1 MRPFTHN
8 QFYKNNN
15 EIPNLHPDFKMVLE
29 QTQDS
34 YGRDLTLKKYYVKG
48 SALTLTRDMAI
59 INEDWYHLFSVSSR
73 NWIRDY
79 NSTIATAAG
88 LVHIRNSWDGEA
100 ATIDAMYYK
109 SNPVKLFL
117 KNGTLRK
124 GIYKEVSRR
133 LNSDRWC
140 KSGYTH
146 ELLNHCIAAQ
156 PEALFADA
164 EALVIHMSNK
174 YNIELFKCHL
184 TGGVFPY
191 YMGRGYEFSCG
202 IRQIATNLSP
212 TDYGYTRHENGHA
225 YVFLLD
231 DECLI
236 QGRIYKRS
244 EVVMCECPVCHREVP
259 DLSIIDGAC
268 HKCNENLYKIHNYST
283 KVPELL
289 KFKAKN
295 VKPSTVYLGIE
306 LEYESD
312 DRDISKI
319 KVGKALQGHAIM
331 KHDGSIKNGFEIVTC
346 PATLDIHLE
355 EFKKFYSSYGSLGL
369 FPDKNTGMHVHVS
382 RKPLNVFTIGKMTE
396 FLNRNDNKSF
406 IAHIA
411 GRIDNQY
418 ARITGRSVTF
428 PFINGQQG
436 ERYNALNLS
445 NRDTIEFRI
454 FSTPKNW
461 EEFSARLE
469 FCQALTDYCQ
479 PAQVNVPLKQLTGH
493 RSFMHWVMLNR
504 KSYPELSNCLKGF
517 A

>member
-1 MRPFTHN
+1 MRPFTHS
-8 QFYKNNN
+8 QFVKNNC
-15 EIPNLHPDFKMVLE
+15 EIPNLHPDFKME
-29 QTQDS
+29 IQQGFNS
-34 YGRDLTLKKYYVKG
+34 YGREVTLKKYYVKG
-48 SALTLTRDMAI
+48 SSLSLTSSMTI
-59 INEDWYHLFSVSSR
+59 INEEWYHIFSVSESG
-73 NWIRDY
+73 WIRDY
-79 NSTIATAAG
+79 NSTIASAAE
-88 LVHIRNSWDGEA
+88 LVHIRNSWDGES
-100 ATIDAMYYK
+100 ATVDAMYYK
-109 SNPVKLFL
+109 SNPVNLFL
-117 KNGTLRK
+117 KDGSLRK
-124 GIYKEVSRR
+124 GIYKAVAKR
-133 LNSDRWC
+133 LESERWC
-140 KSGYTH
+140 KSGFTH
-146 ELLNHCIAAQ
+146 ELLQTCVAAQ
-156 PEALFADA
+156 PDAIVQDAD
-164 EALVIHMSNK
+164 ALVIHMSAK
-174 YNIELFKCHL
+174 YNIELFKCHV

-191 YMGRGYEFSCG
+191 YLGRGYEFSCG
-202 IRQIATNLSP
+202 IRQIHGSCSP
-212 TDYGYTRHENGHA
+212 SDYGFFRHERGHG
-225 YVFLLD
+225 YIFLRD

-236 QGRIYKRS
+236 QGRVYKRD
-244 EVVMCECPVCHREVP
+244 EVTMCECPVCQREVP

-268 HKCNENLYKIHNYST
+268 YKCNENLYKIHNYST

-306 LEYESD
+306 LEYEST
-312 DRDISKI
+312 DRDVSKI
-319 KVGKALQGHAIM
+319 KVGKALHGHAIM
-331 KHDGSIKNGFEIVTC
+331 KQDGSIKNGFEIVTC

-355 EFKKFYSSYGSLGL
+355 EFKKFYSSYGSFGL

-382 RKPLNVFTIGKMTE
+382 RKPLNVFTVGKMTE
-396 FLNRNDNKSF
+396 FLNRIDNKRF

-418 ARITGRSVTF
+418 ARITGRSVTY

-461 EEFSARLE
+461 EEFSSRLE
-469 FCQALTDYCQ
+469 FVQALTDYCQ

-493 RSFMHWVMLNR
+493 RSFMHWVTLNR

>member
-1 MRPFTHN
+1 MRPFTHSK
-8 QFYKNNN
+8 FYKHNC
-15 EIPNLHPDFKMVLE
+15 EIPNLHPDFKMEIE
-29 QTQDS
+29 QGFNS
-34 YGRDLTLKKYYVKG
+34 YGTEVTLKNYYVKG
-48 SALTLTRDMAI
+48 SAMTLTRDMAI
-59 INEDWYHLFSVSSR
+59 INDEWYHIFSVS
-73 NWIRDY
+73 NNGWVRDY
-79 NSTIATAAG
+79 NSTVASAAG
-88 LVHIRNSWDGEA
+88 LVKIRNSWDGENA
-100 ATIDAMYYK
+100 AVDAMYYK
-109 SNPVKLFL
+109 SNPVNLFL

-124 GIYKEVSRR
+124 GIYKEVARR
-133 LNSDRWC
+133 LDSERWC

-146 ELLNHCIAAQ
+146 ELLQTCIDTQ
-156 PEALFADA
+156 PDVITEDADA
-164 EALVIHMSNK
+164 IVAHMSGV

-184 TGGVFPY
+184 THKVFPY
-191 YMGRGYEFSCG
+191 YMGRAYEFSCG
-202 IRQIATNLSP
+202 IRQVYNNFSP
-212 TDYGYTRHENGHA
+212 SDCGYTRHERGHG
-225 YVFLLD
+225 YVYLLD
-231 DECLI
+231 DECII

-244 EVVMCECPVCHREVP
+244 EVTMCECPVCHREVP

-312 DRDISKI
+312 DRDVSKI

-331 KHDGSIKNGFEIVTC
+331 KQDGSIKNGFEIVTC

-396 FLNRNDNKSF
+396 FLNRIDNKAF

-469 FCQALTDYCQ
+469 FVQALTDYCQ

-493 RSFMHWVMLNR
+493 RSFMHWVLHNR

>member
-1 MRPFTHN
+1 MRPFTHS
-8 QFYKNNN
+8 QFVKNNC
-15 EIPNLHPDFKMVLE
+15 EIPNLHPDFKMKLE
-29 QTQDS
+29 QGFNS
-34 YGRDLTLKKYYVKG
+34 YGREVILKRYYVKG
-48 SALTLTRDMAI
+48 SALSITSSMTI
-59 INEDWYHLFSVSSR
+59 IDEEWYHIFSVSNSGYM
-73 NWIRDY
+73 RDY
-79 NSTIATAAG
+79 NSTVAAAAG
-88 LVHIRNSWDGEA
+88 LVHIRNSWDGEN
-100 ATIDAMYYK
+100 ATVDAMYYK
-109 SNPVKLFL
+109 SNPVKLFS
-117 KNGTLRK
+117 KSGTIRK
-124 GIYKEVSRR
+124 GIYKQVSKR
-133 LNSDRWC
+133 LNSERWC

-156 PEALFADA
+156 PEVIIADA
-164 EALVIHMSNK
+164 SALVAYMSSMF
-174 YNIELFKCHL
+174 NIELFKCHL
-184 TGGVFPY
+184 TGAVFPY
-191 YMGRGYEFSCG
+191 YLGRGYQFSEG
-202 IRQIATNLSP
+202 IRQVHGANSP
-212 TDYGYTRHENGHA
+212 TDFGFNRHEYQHG
-225 YVFLLD
+225 YIFLRD

-236 QGRIYKRS
+236 QGRVYKRS
-244 EVVMCECPVCHREVP
+244 EVTMCECPVCHREVP

-289 KFKAKN
+289 KFKAKH

-306 LEYESD
+306 LEYESS
-312 DRDISKI
+312 DRDVSKI

-396 FLNRNDNKSF
+396 FLNRMDNKAF

-418 ARITGRSVTF
+418 ARVTGRSVTY

-461 EEFSARLE
+461 EEFSSRLE

-479 PAQVNVPLKQLTGH
+479 PAQVNMPLKQLTGH
-493 RSFMHWVMLNR
+493 RSFMHWVLNNR

>member
-1 MRPFTHN
+1 MRPFTQS
-8 QFYKNNN
+8 QFRNFNY
-15 EIPNLHPDFKMVLE
+15 EIPNLHPDFKMEIVE
-29 QTQDS
+29 GYNS
-34 YGRDLTLKKYYVKG
+34 YGTEVTLKKYYIKG
-48 SALTLTRDMAI
+48 SAITLTRDMAI
-59 INEDWYHLFSVSSR
+59 INEEWYHIFSVSHTG
-73 NWIRDY
+73 WYRDY
-79 NSTIATAAG
+79 NSTIAAAAG
-88 LVHIRNSWDGEA
+88 LVKIRNSWDGEHA
-100 ATIDAMYYK
+100 VIDAMYFK
-109 SNPVKLFL
+109 SNPVKLTS
-117 KNGTLRK
+117 KTGALRK
-124 GIYKEVSRR
+124 GIYKAISKR
-133 LNSDRWC
+133 LNSERWC

-146 ELLNHCIAAQ
+146 ELLNIAISAQ
-156 PEALFADA
+156 PDAIVADP
-164 EALVIHMSNK
+164 EMLVIHMSNN

-184 TGGVFPY
+184 TGTVLPY
-191 YMGRGYEFSCG
+191 YLGRNYEFSAG
-202 IRQIATNLSP
+202 IRMINGALSP
-212 TDYGYTRHENGHA
+212 TDYGFSRHEYRHG
-225 YVFLLD
+225 YIFLRD
-231 DECLI
+231 DECFI
-236 QGRIYKRS
+236 QGRVYKRD
-244 EVVMCECPVCHREVP
+244 EVTMCECPVCLNEVP

-268 HKCNENLYKIHNYST
+268 FKCNENLYKIHSYST

-306 LEYESD
+306 LEYESS
-312 DRDISKI
+312 DRDVSKI

-331 KHDGSIKNGFEIVTC
+331 KADGSIKNGFEIVTC

-396 FLNRNDNKSF
+396 FLNRMDNKAF

-479 PAQVNVPLKQLTGH
+479 PAQVNMPLKQLTGH
-493 RSFMHWVMLNR
+493 RSFMHWVLNNR

>member
-1 MRPFTHN
+1 MRPFTHS
-8 QFYKNNN
+8 QFARHNY
-15 EIPNLHPDFKMVLE
+15 EIPNLHPDFKMELVN
-29 QTQDS
+29 TQDT
-34 YGRDLTLKKYYVKG
+34 YGRDMQLKKYYVKG
-48 SALTLTRDMAI
+48 SAMSLTRDMAI
-59 INEDWYHLFSVSSR
+59 INEEWYHIFSVSSR
-73 NWIRDY
+73 GWIRDY
-79 NSTIATAAG
+79 NSTVAAAAE
-88 LVHIRNSWDGEA
+88 LVYIRNSWDGEQA
-100 ATIDAMYYK
+100 VVDAMYYK
-109 SNPVKLFL
+109 SNPIKRFL
-117 KNGTLRK
+117 KDGSLRK

-133 LNSDRWC
+133 LDSERWC
-140 KSGYTH
+140 KSGFTH
-146 ELLNHCIAAQ
+146 ALLQTCIAAQ
-156 PEALFADA
+156 PEAIVEDAD
-164 EALVIHMSNK
+164 ALVIHMSAM

-184 TGGVFPY
+184 TGGVFHY
-191 YMGRGYEFSCG
+191 YLGRSYEFSCG
-202 IRQIATNLSP
+202 IRQVHGSCSP
-212 TDYGYTRHENGHA
+212 SDYGYTRHERSHS
-225 YVFLLD
+225 YIFLLD
-231 DECLI
+231 DEVMI
-236 QGRIYKRS
+236 QGRVYKRS
-244 EVVMCECPVCHREVP
+244 EVTMCECPVCQREVP

-312 DRDISKI
+312 DRDVSKI

-331 KHDGSIKNGFEIVTC
+331 KQDGSIKNGFEIVTC

-418 ARITGRSVTF
+418 ARITGRSVTY

-461 EEFSARLE
+461 EEFSSRLE

-493 RSFMHWVMLNR
+493 RSFIHWVMLNR

>member
-1 MRPFTHN
+1 MT
-8 QFYKNNN
+8 
-15 EIPNLHPDFKMVLE
+15 
-29 QTQDS
+29 
-34 YGRDLTLKKYYVKG
+34 
-48 SALTLTRDMAI
+48 I
-59 INEDWYHLFSVSSR
+59 INEEWYHIFSVSS
-73 NWIRDY
+73 NGWIRDY
-79 NSTIATAAG
+79 NSTVASAAG
-88 LVHIRNSWDGEA
+88 LVHIRNSWDGEE
-100 ATIDAMYYK
+100 ATLDAMYYK
-109 SNPVKLFL
+109 SNPVKLFS
-117 KNGTLRK
+117 KNGVLRK
-124 GIYKEVSRR
+124 GIYKEVAKR
-133 LNSDRWC
+133 LNSEKWC
-140 KSGYTH
+140 KSNYTH
-146 ELLNHCIAAQ
+146 ELLNHCIFAQ
-156 PEALFADA
+156 PDA
-164 EALVIHMSNK
+164 IVNNPNAIVSHMSTN
-174 YNIELFKCHL
+174 YNIELFKCYL
-184 TGGVFPY
+184 TGGVHPY
-191 YMGRGYEFSCG
+191 YLGRAYEFSDG
-202 IRQIATNLSP
+202 IHQVHGSLSP
-212 TDYGYTRHENGHA
+212 TDYSYIRHDRRHSHI
-225 YVFLLD
+225 YLTD

-236 QGRIYKRS
+236 QDRVYKRS
-244 EVVMCECPVCHREVP
+244 EVTMCECPVCQREVP
-259 DLSIIDGAC
+259 DISIMDGAC
-268 HKCNENLYKIHNYST
+268 IKCNENLYKIHNYST

-306 LEYESD
+306 LEYESS
-312 DRDISKI
+312 DRDVSKI

-331 KHDGSIKNGFEIVTC
+331 KQDGSIKNGFEIVTC

-355 EFKKFYSSYGSLGL
+355 EFKKFYSSYSSLGL

-396 FLNRNDNKSF
+396 FLNRIDNKSF

-418 ARITGRSVTF
+418 ARITGRSVTY
-428 PFINGQQG
+428 PFLNGTQG

-461 EEFSARLE
+461 EEFSSRLE

-493 RSFMHWVMLNR
+493 HSFTHWVLNNR

>member
-1 MRPFTHN
+1 MRPFTHS
-8 QFYKNNN
+8 QFYKHNS

-29 QTQDS
+29 QTHDA
-34 YGRDLTLKKYYVKG
+34 YGRDLILKKYYVKG
-48 SALTLTRDMAI
+48 SALSITRDMAI

-133 LNSDRWC
+133 LESDRWC
-140 KSGYTH
+140 KSGFTH
-146 ELLNHCIAAQ
+146 KLLQTCINAQ
-156 PEALFADA
+156 HFSIVQDADA
-164 EALVIHMSNK
+164 TVDHMSTH

-184 TGGVFPY
+184 TGAVLPY
-191 YMGRGYEFSCG
+191 YMGRAYEFSCG
-202 IRQIATNLSP
+202 IRHIATNLAP
-212 TDYGYTRHENGHA
+212 ADYGYTRHERGHG

-231 DECLI
+231 DECMI
-236 QGRIYKRS
+236 QGRVYKRS

-312 DRDISKI
+312 DRDVSKI

-331 KHDGSIKNGFEIVTC
+331 KQDGSIKNGFEIVTC

-418 ARITGRSVTF
+418 ARITGRSITY

>member
-1 MRPFTHN
+1 MRPFTHS
-8 QFYKNNN
+8 QFVKNNC
-15 EIPNLHPDFKMVLE
+15 EIPNLHPDFKMEIE
-29 QTQDS
+29 QGFNS
-34 YGRDLTLKKYYVKG
+34 YGREVTLKKYYVKG
-48 SALTLTRDMAI
+48 SALSITSSMTI
-59 INEDWYHLFSVSSR
+59 INEEWYHVFSVS
-73 NWIRDY
+73 NQGWIRDY
-79 NSTIATAAG
+79 NSTVSAAAG
-88 LVHIRNSWDGEA
+88 LVHIRNSWDGEN
-100 ATIDAMYYK
+100 ATVDAMYYK
-109 SNPVKLFL
+109 SNPVKLFS
-117 KNGTLRK
+117 KNGTIRK
-124 GIYKEVSRR
+124 GIYKQVSKR
-133 LNSDRWC
+133 LNSERWC

-156 PEALFADA
+156 PEVIIADA
-164 EALVIHMSNK
+164 GALVAYMSSMF
-174 YNIELFKCHL
+174 NIELFKCHL

-191 YMGRGYEFSCG
+191 YLGRGYQFSEG
-202 IRQIATNLSP
+202 IRQVHGANSP
-212 TDYGYTRHENGHA
+212 TDFGFNRHEYQHG
-225 YVFLLD
+225 YIFLRD

-236 QGRIYKRS
+236 QGRVYKRS
-244 EVVMCECPVCHREVP
+244 EVTMCECPVCHREVP

-295 VKPSTVYLGIE
+295 VKPSTIYLGIE

-312 DRDISKI
+312 DRDVSKI

-355 EFKKFYSSYGSLGL
+355 EFKKFYSSYSSLGL

-396 FLNRNDNKSF
+396 FLNRMDNKTF

-479 PAQVNVPLKQLTGH
+479 PAQVNEPLKQLTGH
-493 RSFMHWVMLNR
+493 RSFMHWVLNNR

>member
-1 MRPFTHN
+1 MRPFTHS
-8 QFYKNNN
+8 QFARHYY
-15 EIPNLHPDFKMVLE
+15 EIPNLHPDFKMELVNIPTS
-29 QTQDS
+29 QSGTA
-34 YGRDLTLKKYYVKG
+34 TLKKYYVKG
-48 SALTLTRDMAI
+48 SAMFLTRDMAI
-59 INEDWYHLFSVSSR
+59 INEEWYQLFVV
-73 NWIRDY
+73 NPTGWIRDY
-79 NSTIATAAG
+79 NSTVAAAAG

-100 ATIDAMYYK
+100 ALLDAMYYK
-109 SNPVKLFL
+109 SNPRKLHL

-124 GIYKEVSRR
+124 GIYTEVSRR
-133 LNSDRWC
+133 LNSERYC

-156 PEALFADA
+156 PLEIVQDADA
-164 EALVIHMSNK
+164 LVRRMSGT

-184 TGGVFPY
+184 TGAVLPY

-202 IRQIATNLSP
+202 IRQINAALSP
-212 TDYGYTRHENGHA
+212 TDFGYTRHEKGHG

-231 DECLI
+231 DECII

-244 EVVMCECPVCHREVP
+244 EVNMCECPVCHREVP

-289 KFKAKN
+289 KFKAKY

-306 LEYESD
+306 LEYEST
-312 DRDISKI
+312 DRDVSKI
-319 KVGKALQGHAIM
+319 KVGKAMQGHAIM
-331 KHDGSIKNGFEIVTC
+331 KSDGSIRNGFEIVTC

-355 EFKKFYSSYGSLGL
+355 EFKKFFSSFKDLDI

-396 FLNRNDNKSF
+396 FLNRIDNKKF

-411 GRIDNQY
+411 GRIDNSY
-418 ARITGRSVTF
+418 ARITGRTVTF
-428 PFINGQQG
+428 PFINGQHG
-436 ERYNALNLS
+436 ERYNALNLC
-445 NRDTIEFRI
+445 NKDTIEFRI

-479 PAQVNVPLKQLTGH
+479 PAQVNLPLKQLTGY
-493 RSFMHWVMLNR
+493 RSFMHWVTLNR